1 VKVRTFAG
9 PKKQLGAQPK
19 GANKAMEAQ
28 YGPSGDLILALPLVL
43 QNLTKYST
51 AITASQ
57 SPGAKVGGYNGRR
70 FGNAAADAALLLDN
84 TAGFFAKLGS
94 DPSAAALGVAA
105 KCPAGSTAVIKD
117 CLELALCACQSS
129 LESQPNKKKSAK
141 TYAMLEQVS
150 AGFKDINFG
159 LLDASLKTEATPGAS
174 FMEVYK
180 HTDSFLEA
188 SAYTCPLKKSTAR
201 ALLQEDEHT
210 EVRAAAYHTSA
221 VLEAAAEVTHTI
233 LDSHGDN
240 SSAEATLEALHQA
253 WKPSCELLDCD
264 HTNYYDLFGASH
276 SHSLALIEAGASLQH
291 MRTHIRIRHRLD
303 VRMNRFLSE
312 HGTKFQKDGVLL
324 MYQTEGTRTEAKI
337 RHYYDELRDAIG
349 TFAEAHAAT
358 KSEDDLMM
366 LIGSEEKIKDFYLSQ
381 NGVDT
386 DIAEE
391 HQDQLEDPVGT
402 EFEIPEDESQ
412 VLVEEDAEEVFSDT
426 IAEIEASAGESD
438 SGSEY
443 ELADWKAKMGFKV
456 PEEEEEED
464 PLAEEDPFDSGI
476 EAFREMLENAVLVP
490 DAPKPSRFEEMR
502 KAVRTKGMQAS

>member
-1 VKVRTFAG
+1 VDFYWPGSSRILHEGFSYIKSVRPKGGVDSSALLQSKLQYEDGEVSEEEMLASEERVREEEEERNEKEHDENHEEQEEEDQADEEQEPEEDADEPACSSFKGSKACPKRCVFVETSGACLASTPKILPCSSFTNSGTCPNFCKWSKKSKLCQVRFKTCKTFKDAASCPGPCEFFDGKCQRPCDAFKNSGRCPSRCDWKASTCQQPGVKVRTFAG

-70 FGNAAADAALLLDN
+70 FGNPAADAALLLDN

-210 EVRAAAYHTSA
+210 EVRAAA
-221 VLEAAAEVTHTI
+221 
-233 LDSHGDN
+233 
-240 SSAEATLEALHQA
+240 
-253 WKPSCELLDCD
+253 
-264 HTNYYDLFGASH
+264 
-276 SHSLALIEAGASLQH
+276 
-291 MRTHIRIRHRLD
+291 
-303 VRMNRFLSE
+303 
-312 HGTKFQKDGVLL
+312 
-324 MYQTEGTRTEAKI
+324 
-337 RHYYDELRDAIG
+337 
-349 TFAEAHAAT
+349 
-358 KSEDDLMM
+358 
-366 LIGSEEKIKDFYLSQ
+366 
-381 NGVDT
+381 
-386 DIAEE
+386 
-391 HQDQLEDPVGT
+391 
-402 EFEIPEDESQ
+402 
-412 VLVEEDAEEVFSDT
+412 
-426 IAEIEASAGESD
+426 
-438 SGSEY
+438 
-443 ELADWKAKMGFKV
+443 
-456 PEEEEEED
+456 
-464 PLAEEDPFDSGI
+464 
-476 EAFREMLENAVLVP
+476 
-490 DAPKPSRFEEMR
+490 
-502 KAVRTKGMQAS
+502 